1 MSQNRGPPFLVKSV
15 RPLFFMYLGMVTAMD
30 DAIGAVMAAFR
41 KHKFMG
47 NLIVVFTT
55 DVSCAFQWM
64 LFAARSL
71 PYLCCMCCFVGN
83 FGMTFRVQTS

>member
-1 MSQNRGPPFLVKSV
+1 MIYSVRHKIKKHPFFPNSV
-15 RPLFFMYLGMVTAMD
+15 RPLFFMCVGMVTAMD

-55 DVSCAFQWM
+55 DVSCMNALCSTTTSLSLLHV
-64 LFAARSL
+64 LF
-71 PYLCCMCCFVGN
+71 CG
-83 FGMTFRVQTS
+83 